1 MASIGKL
8 AERRTVDMRLLGEWV
23 EPGSRCASWDVGVA
37 CCSSISFT
45 PARFSLSVSTS
56 MWRRSLLA

>member
-23 EPGSRCASWDVGVA
+23 ETGSRVC
-37 CCSSISFT
+37 
-45 PARFSLSVSTS
+45 
-56 MWRRSLLA
+56 